1 MYGNTT
7 ASTPYKNRIIR
18 SCCMTIVS
26 IFIIF
31 GNSVCLFIIRRTR
44 NIGMKDTTKVFMI
57 SMTFADLAQGII
69 GAVPAT
75 ISAGLGYF
83 PGGSTSLLCLY
94 HSTILYSLAL
104 NSCCSLLAVTVER
117 YIAIV
122 YPLRHPVLVT
132 VRRSKLVVVSIWFM
146 FQGLLVVLLVAVLHP
161 LIRHNVSSFDP
172 DFLTCFN
179 PSSEDTDSGLFYV
192 TAIFVLVPV
201 LTIICMY
208 IRMVKISQMRRNSS
222 GIRNTSS
229 TTVNTVVA
237 SAANKRKG
245 NKAVVTFL
253 IITTASIF
261 AWLPFTLVIFQE
273 NILNHR
279 VQSHWKFLSVIFLFS
294 GSWFNVAIYY
304 IMNDKF
310 RATAKRICSSIL

>member
-1 MYGNTT
+1 M
-7 ASTPYKNRIIR
+7 NRIIR
-18 SCCMTIVS
+18 CCCMSIVS
-26 IFIIF
+26 LFIIF

-44 NIGMKDTTKVFMI
+44 NIGIKDTTKVFMI
-57 SMTFADLAQGII
+57 SMTYADLAQGII
-69 GAVPAT
+69 GGVPAT

-83 PGGSTSLLCLY
+83 PGGPALRLCLY
-94 HSTILYSLAL
+94 HATFLYTLAL
-104 NSCCSLLAVTVER
+104 TSCCSLLAVTVER

-132 VRRSKLVVVSIWFM
+132 VRRSKIVVASVWFI
-146 FQGLLVVLLVAVLHP
+146 FQGLLVLLLVAVLHP
-161 LIRHNVSSFDP
+161 LIRGNMTSFDP
-172 DFLTCFN
+172 DYLTCFN
-179 PSSEDTDSGLFYV
+179 PNSEQTKSGLFYV

-208 IRMVKISQMRRNSS
+208 IRMVQISRMRRNSS

-229 TTVNTVVA
+229 STANTVIA
-237 SAANKRKG
+237 SAVNKKKG
-245 NKAVVTFL
+245 SKAVVTFL
-253 IITTASIF
+253 IITTASIVP
-261 AWLPFTLVIFQE
+261 WLPFTAVIFQE
-273 NILNHR
+273 NILKRH

-310 RATAKRICSSIL
+310 RAIAKRIC